1 MQEPP
6 DPQGLAATSRPQ
18 TLVADPVSAGTARR
32 HVVTALEDWGLRDL
46 EADAALCA
54 AELATNAILHSRS
67 EFTIAVR
74 KIPDGVRVD
83 VQDDRPDLTPV
94 VVPTSLEPLDTGV
107 TGRGLML
114 VAAIAQRWGYFT
126 TETAKTVWFELSRS
140 VAEGPS
146 DPVVELMERTA
157 PPGARA
163 VRLEGMPV
171 RAAIASGVQVDEL
184 VREIQLNQ
192 SQLDP
197 ADLAILLD
205 LLERSARP
213 RLLGRQAAFRAAAA
227 GESTYTLRTS
237 TTPDEIA
244 AISQLG
250 PLLAQLA
257 HEGTV
262 EAASVDED
270 VIEMRAWISSEIAA
284 QVEGAEPT
292 PFRAGRQ
299 EPSADR

>member
-6 DPQGLAATSRPQ
+6 TQGLAATSRPRS
-18 TLVADPVSAGTARR
+18 LVADPVSAGTARR
-32 HVVTALEDWGLRDL
+32 HVVAALEEWGLS
-46 EADAALCA
+46 EIEEDAALCT
-54 AELATNAILHSRS
+54 AELATNAILHSRTN
-67 EFTIAVR
+67 FTISVR
-74 KIPDGVRVD
+74 KIPGGIRVD

-94 VVPTSLEPLDTGV
+94 VVPTSLEPLDTGA

-126 TETAKTVWFELSRS
+126 TDVAKTVWFELSRDPHDEPS
-140 VAEGPS
+140 EPVIELAERAIPS
-146 DPVVELMERTA
+146 DAYP
-157 PPGARA
+157 

-197 ADLAILLD
+197 ADLGVLMD

-227 GESTYTLRTS
+227 GDSSYTLHAP

-244 AISQLG
+244 AMSQLG
-250 PLLAQLA
+250 PMLAQLA
-257 HEGTV
+257 HEGRV
-262 EAASVDED
+262 ESAVVSDD
-270 VIEMRAWISSEIAA
+270 VIEMRAWINTEIAA
-284 QVEGAEPT
+284 QVRGAQPT
-292 PFRAGRQ
+292 PFRDAR
-299 EPSADR
+299 

>member
-6 DPQGLAATSRPQ
+6 TQGLAATSRPRS
-18 TLVADPVSAGTARR
+18 LVADPVSAGTARR
-32 HVVTALEDWGLRDL
+32 HVVAALEEWGLS
-46 EADAALCA
+46 EIEQDAALCT
-54 AELATNAILHSRS
+54 AELATNAILHSRTN
-67 EFTIAVR
+67 FTISVR
-74 KIPDGVRVD
+74 KIPGGIRVD

-94 VVPTSLEPLDTGV
+94 VVPTSLEPLDTGA

-126 TETAKTVWFELSRS
+126 TDVAKTVWFELSRDPNDEPS
-140 VAEGPS
+140 EPVIELAERAIPS
-146 DPVVELMERTA
+146 DAYP
-157 PPGARA
+157 
-163 VRLEGMPV
+163 VRLERMPV

-197 ADLAILLD
+197 ADLGVLMD

-227 GESTYTLRTS
+227 GDSSYTLHAP

-244 AISQLG
+244 AMSRLG
-250 PLLAQLA
+250 PMLAQLA
-257 HEGTV
+257 REGRV
-262 EAASVDED
+262 ESAVVSDD
-270 VIEMRAWISSEIAA
+270 VIEMRAWINTEIAA
-284 QVEGAEPT
+284 QVRGAQPT
-292 PFRAGRQ
+292 PFRDAR
-299 EPSADR
+299 

>member
-1 MQEPP
+1 LDVQQPP
-6 DPQGLAATSRPQ
+6 EIPGLAATSRPRI
-18 TLVADPVSAGTARR
+18 LAADPASAGAARR
-32 HVVTALEDWGLRDL
+32 HVLAAVEEWGLTEL
-46 EADAALCA
+46 AEDAALCT
-54 AELATNAILHSRS
+54 AELATNAILHSRT

-74 KIPDGVRVD
+74 QVPDGIRVD

-94 VVPTSLEPLDTGV
+94 VVPTSLEPLDTGA

-126 TETAKTVWFELSRS
+126 TDVAKTVWFELSGNG
-140 VAEGPS
+140 VEEPS
-146 DPVVELMERTA
+146 EPLVELAERDVPA
-157 PPGARA
+157 DALQ

-197 ADLAILLD
+197 ADLSVLMN

-227 GESTYTLRTS
+227 GQSSYTLQTP

-244 AISQLG
+244 AMSQLG
-250 PLLAQLA
+250 PMLAELA
-257 HEGTV
+257 HDGRI
-262 EAASVDED
+262 EAAAVSEE
-270 VIEMRAWISSEIAA
+270 VIEMRAWINTEIAA
-284 QVEGAEPT
+284 QIQGAEPS
-292 PFRAGRQ
+292 PFRA
-299 EPSADR
+299 AD